1 MEITRYQDLFN
12 SIEKPPGGV
21 FIIGRTRSKILLQL
35 PEYKES
41 KDNQGEYKFLNPEEY
56 RLRLERLQKEF
67 PNVVIDMDKYDG
79 VDQENEGACSFCAFL
94 NMIHLTK
101 NDSLFNISKRSK
113 KSKKSKKV
121 LKSFDVWTTVK
132 RSWKTLWK
140 NTKCEAQTSGG
151 TICAAKSIAHV
162 LDNVLTHN
170 IVKDFTKMIKYVP
183 IRDFSDKYYNAR
195 FKGDTFDD
203 VVRNIQQYIEGT
215 LDRGI
220 PMMINYGEH
229 TRVAIGYNKERL
241 LFADSWAK
249 LYSEKSK
256 DGTDINEAGF
266 SHVNKWMIYS
276 FCRDTA
282 YFEDEDEEDSVGI
295 AKLKL

>member
-21 FIIGRTRSKILLQL
+21 YIKGRSGSEILKQL
-35 PEYKES
+35 GEYKES
-41 KDNQGEYKFLNPEEY
+41 NDNRGEYKFLNPKEY
-56 RLRLERLQKEF
+56 RQRLSRLKKEF

-79 VDQENEGACSFCAFL
+79 IDQENEGACSFCAFL

-101 NDSLFNISKRSK
+101 NDSLFRQAWK
-113 KSKKSKKV
+113 
-121 LKSFDVWTTVK
+121 TVK

-183 IRDFSDKYYNAR
+183 IRDFSDKFYNAR
-195 FKGDTFDD
+195 FTGDTFDD

-215 LDRGI
+215 LNRGI

-229 TRVAIGYNKERL
+229 TRVAIGYNEERL

-295 AKLKL
+295 ANSVGISKLKL

>member
-12 SIEKPPGGV
+12 SIGDRPGGV
-21 FIIGRTRSKILLQL
+21 FISGRTRSKILKELS
-35 PEYKES
+35 EYKES
-41 KDNQGEYKFLNPEEY
+41 KDNRGEHKFLNPKEY
-56 RLRLERLQKEF
+56 RLRLNRLKKEF

-79 VDQENEGACSFCAFL
+79 IDQENEGACSFCAFL

-101 NDSLFNISKRSK
+101 NDWLFNISKRSK
-113 KSKKSKKV
+113 KSKKS
-121 LKSFDVWTTVK
+121 FDVWTTVK
-132 RSWKTLWK
+132 QSWKTLWK
-140 NTKCEAQTSGG
+140 NTKCEAKTPGG

-170 IVKDFTKMIKYVP
+170 IVKDFTKMIEYVP

-195 FKGDTFDD
+195 FQGGTFDD
-203 VVRNIQQYIEGT
+203 VVRNVQKYIEGT
-215 LDRGI
+215 LKRGI
-220 PMMINYGEH
+220 PIMINYGEH
-229 TRVAIGYNKERL
+229 TRVAIGYNEDRL
-241 LFADSWAK
+241 LFADSWGK
-249 LYSEKSK
+249 FYSEKSK

-282 YFEDEDEEDSVGI
+282 YFKDSVGIANSVGI

>member
-21 FIIGRTRSKILLQL
+21 YIKGRSGSEILKQL
-35 PEYKES
+35 GEYKES
-41 KDNQGEYKFLNPEEY
+41 NDNRGEYKFLNPKEY
-56 RLRLERLQKEF
+56 RQRLSRLKKEF

-79 VDQENEGACSFCAFL
+79 IDQENEGACSFCAFL

-101 NDSLFNISKRSK
+101 NDSLFRQAWK
-113 KSKKSKKV
+113 
-121 LKSFDVWTTVK
+121 TVK

-183 IRDFSDKYYNAR
+183 IRDFSDKFYNAR
-195 FKGDTFDD
+195 FTGDTFDD

-229 TRVAIGYNKERL
+229 TRVAIGYNEERL
-241 LFADSWAK
+241 LFADSWGK
-249 LYSEKSK
+249 FYSEKSK

-295 AKLKL
+295 ANSVGISKLKF

>member
-1 MEITRYQDLFN
+1 MEITRYQDIFN
-12 SIEKPPGGV
+12 LIKKPPGGV
-21 FIIGRTRSKILLQL
+21 YISGRSGSEILKQL

-41 KDNQGEYKFLNPEEY
+41 KDNRGEHKFLKPKEY
-56 RLRLERLQKEF
+56 RTRLNRLKKEF
-67 PNVVIDMDKYDG
+67 PKVVIDMDKYDG

-101 NDSLFNISKRSK
+101 NDSLFRQK
-113 KSKKSKKV
+113 
-121 LKSFDVWTTVK
+121 WTTVK
-132 RSWKTLWK
+132 KSWKKLWK
-140 NTKCEAQTSGG
+140 GTKCEAQTSGG

-162 LDNVLTHN
+162 LDNVLTHK
-170 IVKDFTKMIKYVP
+170 IVKDFTKIIKYVP

-195 FKGDTFDD
+195 FQGGTFDD
-203 VVRNIQQYIEGT
+203 VVQNIQKYIEGT
-215 LDRGI
+215 LKRGI

-229 TRVAIGYNKERL
+229 TRVAIGYNEDRL
-241 LFADSWAK
+241 LFADSWGK
-249 LYSEKSK
+249 FYSEKSK

-295 AKLKL
+295 ANVGIAKLKL

>member
-21 FIIGRTRSKILLQL
+21 YIKGRSGSEILKQL
-35 PEYKES
+35 GEYKES
-41 KDNQGEYKFLNPEEY
+41 NDNRGEYKFLNPKEY
-56 RLRLERLQKEF
+56 RQRLSRLKKEF

-79 VDQENEGACSFCAFL
+79 IDQENEGACSFCAFL

-101 NDSLFNISKRSK
+101 NDSLFRQAWK
-113 KSKKSKKV
+113 
-121 LKSFDVWTTVK
+121 TVK

-183 IRDFSDKYYNAR
+183 IRDFSDKFYNAR
-195 FKGDTFDD
+195 FTGDTFDD

-229 TRVAIGYNKERL
+229 TRVAIGYNEERL
-241 LFADSWAK
+241 LFADSWGK
-249 LYSEKSK
+249 FYSEKSK

-295 AKLKL
+295 ANSVGISKLKL